1 MPYQTEPE
9 RRRRRRS
16 SLSAQPP
23 AQDGVLGPAGA
34 RVRTGLAAASALD
47 TARVLAMVGVPALAQ
62 GAVLRRPAAVAAVAA
77 LDGDRRAVRLLQ
89 RLRERYDTDALA
101 LRTPGRDVVMLLS
114 AQAADRV
121 LDGTPVPY
129 SPATVEKRAALSHFQ
144 PTGVLISDGPLRARR
159 RALNEAV
166 LDTDLPMHR
175 LAAVITTV
183 AQQEMTPL
191 LSRPGRIEWR
201 DFAAAYWRLVR
212 RIVLGDDARD
222 DVALIALLDALRR
235 DANWAYLR
243 PRRHVLFHRF
253 RLRLATHLDLAEP
266 GSLAWLLAQQDVAPD
281 VDPYGQVPHWLF
293 AFDAAGATAFRTL
306 ALLSTH
312 APQRRQVREELAAW
326 DPAGP
331 PMLPYLSACVL
342 ETVRLWPTTLAVLRE
357 STAVTVWDQTSLPRG
372 TSFVI
377 FSALLNRD
385 GEHLP
390 DADRFQPD
398 RWLDGEAATGT
409 TLIPFSA
416 GPAACP
422 GRNLVL
428 QTVTAALAALL
439 RGHDLRLHARTKIAA
454 DLPLPYTLGHT
465 GLGFTVTPA

>member
-1 MPYQTEPE
+1 
-9 RRRRRRS
+9 
-16 SLSAQPP
+16 
-23 AQDGVLGPAGA
+23 
-34 RVRTGLAAASALD
+34 
-47 TARVLAMVGVPALAQ
+47 
-62 GAVLRRPAAVAAVAA
+62 
-77 LDGDRRAVRLLQ
+77 
-89 RLRERYDTDALA
+89 
-101 LRTPGRDVVMLLS
+101 
-114 AQAADRV
+114 
-121 LDGTPVPY
+121 
-129 SPATVEKRAALSHFQ
+129 
-144 PTGVLISDGPLRARR
+144 
-159 RALNEAV
+159 
-166 LDTDLPMHR
+166 MHR
-175 LAAVITTV
+175 LAEVISAV
-183 AQQEMTPL
+183 ARQEMTPL
-191 LSRPGRIEWR
+191 LSRPGRVEWR
-201 DFAAAYWRLVR
+201 DFAGAFWRLVR
-212 RIVLGDDARD
+212 RIVLGDEARD
-222 DVALIALLDALRR
+222 DVGLNALLDDLRR

-266 GSLAWLLAQQDVAPD
+266 GSLAGLLAEQDTAPD

-312 APQRRQVREELAAW
+312 ASQRRRVREELAAW

-331 PMLPYLSACVL
+331 PLLPYLSACVL
-342 ETVRLWPTTLAVLRE
+342 EAVRLWPTTLAVLRE
-357 STAVTVWDQTSLPRG
+357 STAVTVWDQTTLPRG

-398 RWLDGEAATGT
+398 RWLDGQAATGP

-439 RGHDLRLHARTKIAA
+439 LEHDLRLHARTRIAA
-454 DLPLPYTLGHT
+454 DRPLPYTLGHT
-465 GLGFTVTPA
+465 ELGFTVTPA